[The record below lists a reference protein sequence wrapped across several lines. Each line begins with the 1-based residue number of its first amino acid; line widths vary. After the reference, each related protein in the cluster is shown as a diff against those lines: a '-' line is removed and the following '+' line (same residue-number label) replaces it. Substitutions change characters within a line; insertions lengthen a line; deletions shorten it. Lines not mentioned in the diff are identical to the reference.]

1 MTETHEPWEERLEQ
15 YLHEKGLRMT
25 RQRLAIAREFFAIT
39 GHPNIDGLCARVR
52 RADPSIG
59 QATVYRTLKLFVDS
73 GLANQSRFGDGPAR
87 YESADVDH
95 HDHLICV
102 DCGRIV
108 EFRNDTIERLQEK
121 IAAAHGFEMTD
132 HEMVIYGHCSTPACV
147 ARRSQKA
154 KAAAD

>member
-1 MTETHEPWEERLEQ
+1 MGETHEPWEERLEQ

-25 RQRLAIAREFFAIT
+25 RQRLAIAREFFAHD
-39 GHPNIDGLCARVR
+39 GHPNIDELCARVR
-52 RADPSIG
+52 TADPSIG

-87 YESADVDH
+87 YESAATEH
-95 HDHLICV
+95 HDHLICL

-121 IAAAHGFEMTD
+121 IAETHGFEMAD
-132 HEMVIYGHCSTPACV
+132 HEMVIYGHCNAPVCE
-147 ARRSQKA
+147 ARRMGK
-154 KAAAD
+154 KRADAD